1 MYRNKRES
9 PTEKI
14 KMIEQIKNDVH
25 KVLETA
31 IQIAVNINELKI
43 DKIPKIIFSPT
54 KAPEHG
60 DIASPIALSLAKSAG
75 IGPRQVAEIII
86 DKIDLEKQPLINQID
101 VAGPGFINIFID
113 NNWMA
118 SSLKEIHLRGDK
130 FGYTEHGQDKKILVE
145 FVSANPTGPLNI
157 VSGRAA
163 AVGSTIINLLNM
175 AGYQATSEFYI
186 NDAGGQVLRLGASLD
201 VRYRQQFGYSN
212 LEIPE
217 DGYHGQYLVELSEE
231 LKQEVGNK
239 YLDLSENDRIRIFCD
254 LAVER
259 LLSDQKKSLER
270 FGVEF
275 DVWSSEKDIRESGA
289 PEQIIQSFKDQNLL
303 YESEGATWFKMTNF
317 GDDKDTV
324 VIKSDGEYT
333 YFVPDAAYHQNKF
346 NRGFHTL
353 IDLLG
358 PDHQGHISHLECL
371 LRALG
376 YDQSRLECLII
387 QQVSLVDSTGQKVEM
402 SKRKGQLITLDNLL
416 DRLGESVDEH
426 FAVDV
431 ARYFFLNRSNN
442 SHLDFDFDL
451 ALKRANDNPVFYLQY
466 AYARSCSIFREMTQR
481 GLGAY
486 EFQKADLSLLNSIDE
501 QQMIRKMAE
510 FPQLVIASAD
520 NRQPHR
526 LVNYLQDLA
535 NQFHTFYNKSRVL
548 NVEQIDLSYAR
559 LALVSCLQ
567 IVLRNGLKILGLSTP
582 ERM

>member
-1 MYRNKRES
+1 
-9 PTEKI
+9 
-14 KMIEQIKNDVH
+14 MIEQIKNDIH

-43 DKIPKIIFSPT
+43 DKIPKIVFSPT
-54 KAPEHG
+54 KTPEHG

-75 IGPRQVAEIII
+75 IKPRKVAEIIV
-86 DKIDLEKQPLINQID
+86 DKIDLEKQPLINRID

-113 NNWMA
+113 NNWMT
-118 SSLKEIHLRGDK
+118 SSLKEIYLRGDK
-130 FGYTEHGQDKKILVE
+130 FGHTEHGQGKKILVE

-163 AVGSTIINLLNM
+163 AVGSTIVNLLNM

-201 VRYRQQFGYSN
+201 VRYRQQFGHSN

-217 DGYHGQYLVELSEE
+217 GGYQGEYLVELAEK

-239 YLDLSENDRIRIFCD
+239 YLYLSENNRIRIFCD

-275 DVWSSEKDIRESGA
+275 NVWSSEKDIRESGA
-289 PEQIIQSFKDQNLL
+289 PEQIIQSFKDRNLL
-303 YESEGATWFKMTNF
+303 YESEGATWFKMTDF

-324 VIKSDGEYT
+324 VVKSDGEYT

-346 NRGFHTL
+346 NRGFHML

-387 QQVSLVDSTGQKVEM
+387 QQVSLVDSTGQKVDM

-416 DRLGESVDEH
+416 DRLAESVDEH

-486 EFQKADLSLLNSIDE
+486 GFQKADLSLLNSIDE

-510 FPQLVIASAD
+510 FPQLVIAAAD

-548 NVEQIDLSYAR
+548 NVEQMDLSYAR

-567 IVLRNGLKILGLSTP
+567 IVLRNGLRILGLSTP

>member
-1 MYRNKRES
+1 
-9 PTEKI
+9 
-14 KMIEQIKNDVH
+14 MIEQIKNDVH

-86 DKIDLEKQPLINQID
+86 DKIDLEIHPLINQID

-163 AVGSTIINLLNM
+163 AVGSTIVNLLNM

-289 PEQIIQSFKDQNLL
+289 PEQSFNHSK
-303 YESEGATWFKMTNF
+303 
-317 GDDKDTV
+317 
-324 VIKSDGEYT
+324 IKICSMNPK
-333 YFVPDAAYHQNKF
+333 V
-346 NRGFHTL
+346 
-353 IDLLG
+353 LLG
-358 PDHQGHISHLECL
+358 
-371 LRALG
+371 
-376 YDQSRLECLII
+376 
-387 QQVSLVDSTGQKVEM
+387 
-402 SKRKGQLITLDNLL
+402 
-416 DRLGESVDEH
+416 
-426 FAVDV
+426 
-431 ARYFFLNRSNN
+431 
-442 SHLDFDFDL
+442 
-451 ALKRANDNPVFYLQY
+451 LK
-466 AYARSCSIFREMTQR
+466 
-481 GLGAY
+481 
-486 EFQKADLSLLNSIDE
+486 
-501 QQMIRKMAE
+501 
-510 FPQLVIASAD
+510 
-520 NRQPHR
+520 
-526 LVNYLQDLA
+526 
-535 NQFHTFYNKSRVL
+535 
-548 NVEQIDLSYAR
+548 
-559 LALVSCLQ
+559 
-567 IVLRNGLKILGLSTP
+567 
-582 ERM
+582 

>member
-1 MYRNKRES
+1 
-9 PTEKI
+9 
-14 KMIEQIKNDVH
+14 MIEQIKNDIH

-43 DKIPKIIFSPT
+43 DKIPKIVFSPT
-54 KAPEHG
+54 KTPEHG

-75 IGPRQVAEIII
+75 IKPRKVAEIIV
-86 DKIDLEKQPLINQID
+86 DKIDLEKQPLINRID

-113 NNWMA
+113 NNWMT
-118 SSLKEIHLRGDK
+118 SSLKEIYLRGDK
-130 FGYTEHGQDKKILVE
+130 FGHTEHGQGKKILVE

-163 AVGSTIINLLNM
+163 AVGSTIVNLLNM

-201 VRYRQQFGYSN
+201 VRYRQQFGHSN

-217 DGYHGQYLVELSEE
+217 GGYQGEYLVELAEK

-239 YLDLSENDRIRIFCD
+239 YLYLSENNRIRIFCD

-289 PEQIIQSFKDQNLL
+289 PEQIIQSFKDRNLL
-303 YESEGATWFKMTNF
+303 YESEGATWFKMTDF

-324 VIKSDGEYT
+324 VVKSDGEYT

-346 NRGFHTL
+346 NRGFHML

-387 QQVSLVDSTGQKVEM
+387 QQVSLVDSTGQKVDM

-416 DRLGESVDEH
+416 DRLAESVDEH

-486 EFQKADLSLLNSIDE
+486 GFQKADLSLLNSIDE

-510 FPQLVIASAD
+510 FPQLVIAAAD

-548 NVEQIDLSYAR
+548 NVEQMDLSYAR

-567 IVLRNGLKILGLSTP
+567 IVLRNGLRILGLSTP